1 MTGRFQLSAVLDPA
15 FEQLF
20 EASDHPAFVIE
31 PFANR
36 ILAVN
41 DAGCA
46 MLGYTREELLELP
59 VSRVHPAEL
68 PQFREFLRRVLGDGH
83 GSAIKLTCRTKDGT
97 FLPTEMSL
105 VALLSGGRAY
115 ILGLVRDRSE
125 HRQRDPG
132 AGLRTH

>member
-1 MTGRFQLSAVLDPA
+1 MTGGLELSVELDRT

-20 EASDHPAFVIE
+20 EASVHPAFVIE

-68 PQFREFLRRVLGDGH
+68 PQFRVFLRRVLGNGH
-83 GSAIKLTCRTKDGT
+83 GTAMNLTCRTKDGR

-105 VALLSGGRAY
+105 VALVSGGRAY

-125 HRQRDPG
+125 HRQRDPCG
-132 AGLRTH
+132 

>member
-1 MTGRFQLSAVLDPA
+1 MTMPA
-15 FEQLF
+15 ERNRTFEQLF
-20 EASDHPAFVIE
+20 EESSDPAYVVD
-31 PFANR
+31 PFENR

-41 DAGCA
+41 SAGSA

-68 PQFREFLRRVLGDGH
+68 PQFREFLGNVLRDGR
-83 GSAIKLTCRTKDGT
+83 GSTIKLTCRTKDGT

-105 VALLSGGRAY
+105 VALSSGSRAY

-125 HRQRDPG
+125 HRQSESD
-132 AGLRTH
+132 

>member
-1 MTGRFQLSAVLDPA
+1 MTMSAERRRT

-20 EASDHPAFVIE
+20 EESIDPAFVVD
-31 PFANR
+31 PFENR

-41 DAGCA
+41 RAGCA

-68 PQFREFLRRVLGDGH
+68 PQFREFLGTVLRDGR
-83 GSAIKLTCRTKDGT
+83 GSSIKLTCRTKHGT
-97 FLPTEMSL
+97 FLPTEMAL
-105 VALLSGGRAY
+105 VAVSSGGRAY
-115 ILGLVRDRSE
+115 ILGLVRDRSG

-132 AGLRTH
+132 A